1 MESVTCM
8 RHKRNE
14 SAAREQRITL
24 TKATSDNTEQQRIT
38 LTKAINDNTEQQP
51 LVYVWM
57 LDHHSTESANLG
69 SFHMLLILLWCFKL
83 VLHFYNHGRLNS
95 CSIL

>member
-8 RHKRNE
+8 QHERSE
-14 SAAREQRITL
+14 SAARE
-24 TKATSDNTEQQRIT
+24 QRIT

-57 LDHHSTESANLG
+57 LDHHGTESATLG
-69 SFHMLLILLWCFKL
+69 SFHMLLILLCCFKL